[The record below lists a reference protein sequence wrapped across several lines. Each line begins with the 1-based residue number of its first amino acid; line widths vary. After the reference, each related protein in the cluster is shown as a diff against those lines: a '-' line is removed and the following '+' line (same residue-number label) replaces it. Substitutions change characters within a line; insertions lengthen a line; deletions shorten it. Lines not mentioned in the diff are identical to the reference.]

1 VRQSRPNLDSNLS
14 ASFFIFSTCFWA
26 GDFLASKIRVTRPVR
41 DPRRSGETEVVGIQ
55 TYLQDAFFASFK
67 QLVDAV
73 GDLEGVIGYEVRA
86 IYPSLQAK
94 PCAEP

>member
-1 VRQSRPNLDSNLS
+1 MKFVLSFPPLCDNLGLTWIRTSLPHS
-14 ASFFIFSTCFWA
+14 SS
-26 GDFLASKIRVTRPVR
+26 SKIRVTRPVR